1 MKKPSKWLSLCLVLA
16 MMLSVITVG
25 GVSAAEG
32 ELAFELNQ
40 SAFDA
45 SAENG
50 SARGLT
56 DAVGSD
62 NTIQL
67 WCAYKPGYGS
77 PATRLVQNSFTNLTG
92 GETDYFTMHWDGPN
106 DGKASRRLA
115 VALPSLANKSIT
127 AEYWMQYVDIQW
139 SSLLAIRPIDGA
151 ESAAQSAYVNAVGNQ
166 KTVQLRA
173 NMSKDDTP
181 YALDNGTW
189 HHVVLQRE
197 LEEVDGAIKTTA
209 KLYVDGAYRGSNS
222 GTAAAIEET
231 AAYVYAGAYTA
242 SEYCP
247 TVLSLAGLKVYEGA
261 LSAET
266 VAAHYAAEKDTYT
279 PATAPTINLQNSEAY
294 AFSPSF
300 VLTSDGALNAD
311 SLEAGIS
318 LTDAE
323 GAAVTT
329 AKALS
334 EDGKTVTVTAE
345 NAAEGSYTLA
355 VTEALKAAQSG
366 LGAVSASYPVTICA
380 LNRAADFSA
389 LGFMA
394 DEDKRVSDVSAVFPW
409 ITGNATGSGTN
420 SGGGIV
426 TVDGENN
433 LTYRDPIGAAGL
445 GSMYYANLW
454 FNTGAAVPYG
464 LLELDMSLKGNVTK
478 VDSGFRLVGTNNT
491 NGAWITDGKGTIT
504 GLNTESY
511 VPLHFEIYAKDT
523 ASDWQVRIYN
533 AASGSVLAE
542 KTFTRSEIGDV
553 SSVRLLQY
561 FDNGNRFAL
570 TFKNNSLAMRWS
582 ATNAKFSGVTPADG
596 AEIYTSG
603 TDFTVLAATT
613 IDAGSVSGKVRLQN
627 AAGEIVTSEAAVSG
641 NAITLSAS
649 RLAPGAYTLVVD
661 EGILTADG
669 TAFPSLS
676 ASYTA
681 RDMAAEES
689 PLSWGYTIGEEKT
702 AAELT
707 AKAELLSGTVPSGNG
722 WQTGTFIVNEDGSIT
737 FRYLPSGGFQSSMDI
752 SSKAPI
758 RSGYAK
764 LNVSIDMKRV
774 ERAGYEYKLQVTGD
788 SDGTQQK
795 VSEIELLNG
804 EGGLYFDVPKSAIG
818 GAEQLNNT
826 HQIFNEGGAAALGRD
841 ADGYASLSFELYRA
855 SEADPWFLTVTNTT
869 AGAVLLTD
877 IIPTDELGYLTGLSV
892 YHYKGTAGASDL
904 TFKDISILY
913 SADRVLGPVSIN
925 GLSVED
931 EFGVTHTAG
940 TAFAKDAA
948 YAWTASVANCTK
960 PAKVVAVV
968 YTKDNKPAAEIKL
981 SDFEPNAEM
990 ATQSISGIFIPT
1002 ADDAA
1007 TVKIMLL
1014 DMKTLKPLAAA
1025 AVH

>member
-1 MKKPSKWLSLCLVLA
+1 MKKIGRTLALCLTFA
-16 MMLSVITVG
+16 MLLSTCIVT
-25 GVSAAEG
+25 GVSA
-32 ELAFELNQ
+32 
-40 SAFDA
+40 
-45 SAENG
+45 SAEPLADLNFGTAVQSGITVSGITNKGTSQTTEIAITAG
-50 SARGLT
+50 SEGRFLAESFINADGVSVPYLRSIPTGAGNILRNLT
-56 DAVGSD
+56 VMDTALA
-62 NTIQL
+62 N
-67 WCAYKPGYGS
+67 
-77 PATRLVQNSFTNLTG
+77 RSFTAELWIKIDSLTTWSQFINMTGFGEDKAITGAATQNVRIFPTNPSYSNFSVANSGEG
-92 GETDYFTMHWDGPN
+92 GCSGAGTFTNQWKQVVVTRQLN
-106 DGKASRRLA
+106 VADGKTTTTGA
-115 VALPSLANKSIT
+115 VFI
-127 AEYWMQYVDIQW
+127 
-139 SSLLAIRPIDGA
+139 
-151 ESAAQSAYVNAVGNQ
+151 
-166 KTVQLRA
+166 
-173 NMSKDDTP
+173 
-181 YALDNGTW
+181 NGQN
-189 HHVVLQRE
+189 HN
-197 LEEVDGAIKTTA
+197 GK
-209 KLYVDGAYRGSNS
+209 S
-222 GTAAAIEET
+222 GTAVDTVEE
-231 AAYVYAGAYTA
+231 AYAGMVLGSYTSTAYQVKDYSVA
-242 SEYCP
+242 AFKLYDG
-247 TVLSLAGLKVYEGA
+247 VLSNDEI
-261 LSAET
+261 
-266 VAAHYAAEKDTYT
+266 AAHYAAEKDTYT
-279 PATAPTINLQNSEAY
+279 PATAPIISLQNSEAY
-294 AFSPSF
+294 VFSPSF
-300 VLTSDGALNAD
+300 VLTSDGALDAD
-311 SLEAGIS
+311 SLAAGIS
-318 LTDAE
+318 LTDSE
-323 GAAVTT
+323 GATVTT
-329 AKALS
+329 AKTLS

-345 NAAEGSYTLA
+345 NAAEGSYTLM

-366 LGAVSASYPVTICA
+366 LGAVSASYPVTICG
-380 LNRAADFSA
+380 LNRTADFTA
-389 LGFMA
+389 LGFTA
-394 DEDKRVSDVSAVFPW
+394 GEDKRVSDITPIFPW

-426 TVDGENN
+426 TVDSENN
-433 LTYRDPIGAAGL
+433 LTYRDPLGAAGL

-491 NGAWITDGKGTIT
+491 DGAWITDGKGTIT

-511 VPLHFEIYAKDT
+511 VPLHFEIYAKDA
-523 ASDWQVRIYN
+523 ASDWQVRMYN
-533 AASGSVLAE
+533 AASGAVLADT
-542 KTFTRSEIGDV
+542 TFARSEIGDV
-553 SSVRLLQY
+553 SSVRLQQY
-561 FDNGNRFAL
+561 FDKGCRFNL

-826 HQIFNEGGAAALGRD
+826 HQIFNEGGAAALGRN
-841 ADGYASLSFELYRA
+841 ADGYAALSFELYRA

-869 AGAVLLTD
+869 VGAVLLTD
-877 IIPTDELGYLTGLSV
+877 NIPTDELGYLTGLSV